1 MKLSKAMQAAINEQI
16 HMELASS
23 YKYLGMSAWC
33 EFAEFPG
40 SAQWLRAQSAEE
52 TGHAMRLY
60 KFLADR
66 GARIE
71 LKALPSPA
79 QDFNSLLD
87 VFQNALKAEESVSE
101 SINKLYELSLNE
113 KAFSTAAQLQWFLTE
128 QVEEEATC
136 RKIVAVLERIKDDM
150 PSLLEYDRYLGSR
163 KGDEEGE
170 EDDE

>member
-23 YKYLGMSAWC
+23 YKYLGMSTWC

-40 SAQWLRAQSAEE
+40 SAQWLRMQSAEE

-66 GARIE
+66 GARIN
-71 LKALPSPA
+71 LKALPAP
-79 QDFNSLLD
+79 QLDYKSLPD

-101 SINKLYELSLNE
+101 SINKLYELSLKE

-128 QVEEEATC
+128 QVEEEAAC
-136 RKIVAVLERIKDDM
+136 RKIVAVLERIKDDV
-150 PSLLEYDRYLGSR
+150 PSLLEYDRFLGSR
-163 KGDEEGE
+163 FESAEEE
-170 EDDE
+170 EEE

>member
-40 SAQWLRAQSAEE
+40 SAQWLRIQSAEE

-66 GARIE
+66 GARITLE
-71 LKALPSPA
+71 ALPAP
-79 QDFNSLLD
+79 QQNYKSLLD

-101 SINKLYELSLNE
+101 SINKLYELSLKE

-136 RKIVAVLERIKDDM
+136 RKIVAVLERIKDDV
-150 PSLLEYDRYLGSR
+150 PSLLEYDRFLGSR
-163 KGDEEGE
+163 SEGAEEE
-170 EDDE
+170 EE

>member
-23 YKYLGMSAWC
+23 YKYLGMSTWC

-66 GARIE
+66 GARIS
-71 LKALPSPA
+71 LKALPSPGLEYK
-79 QDFNSLLD
+79 SLLD
-87 VFQNALKAEESVSE
+87 VFHNALKAEESVSE
-101 SINKLYELSLNE
+101 SINKLYELSLKE

-136 RKIVAVLERIKDDM
+136 RKIVAVLERIKDDV
-150 PSLLEYDRYLGSR
+150 PSLLEYDRSLGSR
-163 KGDEEGE
+163 SGAGE
-170 EDDE
+170 EEEEE